1 MQQTELDRRGFL
13 RTSAGGGIAIAAA
26 SLLPAGCA
34 RDYPQSSQDGVSLQA
49 LTEKEYAV
57 VRAAA
62 EALLVGLPVQAAV
75 VAQRVDRELA
85 IAGEPMLKD
94 FKMLTRLIEHLTPL
108 SGKVRRFTSLSIE
121 DRLAYLRGWSRSRF
135 ALRRGGYYGLK
146 GFVYYLTYADP
157 ATRPLTGFAGSWPE
171 RVKIAATPVDFG
183 DIA

>member
-1 MQQTELDRRGFL
+1 MQQTHVDRRGFL
-13 RTSAGGGIAIAAA
+13 RSSAGGGIAIAAA

-34 RDYPQSSQDGVSLQA
+34 RDYPQASQDATSLQA

-62 EALLVGLPVQAAV
+62 EALVVGVPITAAV

-85 IAGEPMLKD
+85 LAGEPMLKD

-108 SGKVRRFTSLSIE
+108 SGKARRFTSLRVE

-146 GFVYYLTYADP
+146 GLVYYVTYTDP